1 MMILE
6 DLYPPHP
13 LTSQKP
19 EVNIN
24 KHAVCLKLYSKLTD
38 IRIILVLNL
47 EQLKKI
53 KINIP
58 QF

>member
-24 KHAVCLKLYSKLTD
+24 KHAVCLKLYSKLTA
-38 IRIILVLNL
+38 IPYYIGYELGTI
-47 EQLKKI
+47 KK
-53 KINIP
+53 N
-58 QF
+58 